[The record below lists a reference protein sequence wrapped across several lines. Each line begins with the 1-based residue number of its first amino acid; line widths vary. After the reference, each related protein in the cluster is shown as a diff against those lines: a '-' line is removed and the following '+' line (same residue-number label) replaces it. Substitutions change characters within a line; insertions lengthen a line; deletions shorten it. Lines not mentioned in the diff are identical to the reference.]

1 MKPTDDIDLL
11 LLLQELN
18 GLKDSLTRKNM
29 VVDSQIVALNKTIEY
44 FRDTV
49 DEMREEMAQFN
60 ADRKIC
66 GQLNLLV
73 DHKPEINNNSETR
86 EEDEPTFIDKLLQ

>member
-29 VVDSQIVALNKTIEY
+29 VVDSQIAALNKTIEY
-44 FRDTV
+44 FRDTIE
-49 DEMREEMAQFN
+49 EMREEVVQFRG
-60 ADRKIC
+60 DRQIC

-73 DHKPEINNNSETR
+73 DHKPEINNNTETR
-86 EEDEPTFIDKLLQ
+86 EADEPTLIDKLLQ